1 MIVSLHDSA
10 GLRSPDARLLASGC
24 TSESTSSAVRWQGH
38 VLQEVRSLGQ
48 VPVVLQ
54 AALGA
59 GQPGPGG
66 LADRGQPFNRTD
78 VVDQQLPM
86 RRFLV
91 AGHDGP
97 TWLVAVERGG
107 RGYSVEVLLFTTVAP
122 GSIKR
127 WVLLDR
133 PDTLAEVVRQIAQR
147 EAA

>member
-1 MIVSLHDSA
+1 MTARVSVLVMF
-10 GLRSPDARLLASGC
+10 GLFASGC
-24 TSESTSSAVRWQGH
+24 TSESTSSTIRWQGH

-59 GQPGPGG
+59 GQPGLGG
-66 LADRGQPFNRTD
+66 VADRGQPFNHTD

-91 AGHDGP
+91 AGHDGR
-97 TWLVAVERGG
+97 TWLVAVEHGG
-107 RGYSVEVLLFTTVAP
+107 RGYSVEVLLFATEAP
-122 GSIKR
+122 PATKR

-133 PDTLAEVVRQIAQR
+133 PDTLAEVVRQIAKG